1 MPCLSLLCVGFLIN
15 MNHISPTGSV
25 NTSKVRQA
33 LLDQWLASNAGIKQ
47 LESADVTMIG
57 EDSMLAAGVTGSVET
72 GGSSDDVDL
81 LRVVYL
87 LQHPGTSF
95 ESMVLMLINYLSDT
109 SFVSASQQVIYLFI
123 RFFELLN

>member
-1 MPCLSLLCVGFLIN
+1 